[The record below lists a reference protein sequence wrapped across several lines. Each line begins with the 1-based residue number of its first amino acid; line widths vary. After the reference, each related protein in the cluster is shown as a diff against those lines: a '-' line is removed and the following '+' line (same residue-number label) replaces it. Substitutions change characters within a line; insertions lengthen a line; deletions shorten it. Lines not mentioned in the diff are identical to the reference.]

1 MLRSLVGSEMCIR
14 DSINAEYGEKMSG
27 HMGWLLPLLA
37 LLARGVDATRV
48 GVSVIVKDEMVVLP
62 AMLDSLRGEVDA
74 FMICDTGSSD
84 GTPEF
89 ARQYLEKHGLRG
101 QVVSHLWQDFGHNR
115 NLCMAS
121 LQEQWP
127 DMEYILCPDADFV
140 FKSTGPWKDSLRADS
155 VAIML
160 EFDAAFFR
168 SVRLVATSHRDCS
181 WKGTVHEYLTCT
193 NGTRGRVEYLS
204 ATVKNTNDTPSRRL
218 QKSSKYYLLLRD
230 HLAEHPK
237 DPRTL
242 FYLGQTHEEMG
253 NYQEAIRYYKQ
264 RVELQSGFREE
275 IFYSLYSIGVCKQ
288 KAGAKIEEYAVD
300 LIAAYEKDPA
310 RIEPIYMLVRAY
322 RLAGRYQMG
331 LLYGASVLGTELP
344 HRSLWVRDDIYEWR
358 LADEMS
364 LCYHKAGQSQRSVEL
379 TSRLLEQAKMDHG
392 TKQRLLENMKWYRLS
407 AAEEAR
413 QI

>member
-1 MLRSLVGSEMCIR
+1 MR
-14 DSINAEYGEKMSG
+14 
-27 HMGWLLPLLA
+27 LLTLFGLL
-37 LLARGVDATRV
+37 LLARGTRV
-48 GVSVIVKDEMVVLP
+48 GVSVIVKNEIPVLS

-140 FKSTGPWKDSLRADS
+140 FKSTGPWKDSLRADL
-155 VAIML
+155 VTITL
-160 EFDAAFFR
+160 QTGGVTFR
-168 SVRLVATSHRDCS
+168 TVRLVATSQGCS
-181 WKGTVHEYLTCT
+181 WKGAVHEHLTCT
-193 NGTRGRVEYLS
+193 NGTRGHIEDLS
-204 ATVKNTNDTPSRRL
+204 ATMKNPSDTPSRRL
-218 QKSSKYYLLLRD
+218 QKSHMYELLLRD
-230 HLAEHPK
+230 QLAQHPK
-237 DPRTL
+237 EPRTL

-322 RLAGRYQMG
+322 RMAGRYQLG
-331 LLYGASVLGTELP
+331 LLYGASILGSKLP
-344 HRSLWVRDDIYEWR
+344 HRSLFVHHTMYEWG

-364 LCYHKAGQSQRSVEL
+364 LCYYSTGQSQRAAEL
-379 TSRLLEQAKMDHG
+379 TARLLEEDKMGDADRR
-392 TKQRLLENMKWYRLS
+392 RLLENMKWYQGRRVDLRRRRTRRVKNNVMKNPQYP
-407 AAEEAR
+407 AT
-413 QI
+413 